1 MEINKIDPW
10 MTSLR
15 QEMSASVHFLQMAS
29 WQLMVS
35 TGRCGRSSAENV
47 DGVRS
52 RFFET
57 KLCSGTCK
65 VRLKLARFA

>member
-35 TGRCGRSSAENV
+35 NRYRQV
-47 DGVRS
+47 WQ
-52 RFFET
+52 
-57 KLCSGTCK
+57 KLS
-65 VRLKLARFA
+65 